1 MERYHTTEEWVRNV
15 NVCMLCP
22 NMGVGAYGG
31 TCLGGWGMG
40 RRQTGQWIAVAGR
53 GCVPVQAKD
62 IQKQDSVRRDKGGQ
76 RRDKGY
82 LWEIFLRGKALRE
95 KTRKE
100 EQETIIIKKKNIVR
114 TDNNRKHT

>member
-76 RRDKGY
+76 RRLMYTCGRY
-82 LWEIFLRGKALRE
+82 FLRGKALRE
-95 KTRKE
+95 RVQKE
-100 EQETIIIKKKNIVR
+100 EQETIKKKKIASIDNIL
-114 TDNNRKHT
+114 KHT